1 MKTKYIILFIMIGM
15 LGFAKEGYVNA
26 RICPVQ
32 SSNEASSAK
41 VGILKQGQKVSILE
55 TKGEWL
61 QIKSDTI
68 QGFVKTRF
76 ISNEPV
82 VVIAT
87 VADSMKDLSNIEV
100 RKRASTYTSSARQSE
115 GFLQNLF
122 VTVRMFLL
130 TIMILNQSSGLKIIF
145 PLPLKPLKNFLFKN
159 LINKNSH
166 RSCLK
171 AFM

>member
-82 VVIAT
+82 VIIAT

-100 RKRASTYTSSARQSE
+100 RKRASTYTSSAAAIRGLSSE
-115 GFLQNLF
+115 SVRDRENVSFNDYDFESIKWIENNFSFATETIEEFSLQE
-122 VTVRMFLL
+122 
-130 TIMILNQSSGLKIIF
+130 LN
-145 PLPLKPLKNFLFKN
+145 
-159 LINKNSH
+159 
-166 RSCLK
+166 
-171 AFM
+171 